1 MTPAEFIDDPNWAGF
16 LPEIDRAA
24 RTRALPTHEDC
35 SPLDPESAAMH
46 LRKGGTLGLMDGYE
60 ERPGQIDMLSAVVRA
75 FNSREHLMI
84 EAGTGVGKSLAYL
97 VPSILWA
104 AANDTPVVISTATR
118 NLQSQLIGSDIPRAL
133 KVLGERAAKFRVALL
148 KGRTNYLCLRAV
160 GDFFSAGFWT
170 MSKEEQD
177 EMPHFIDWLRTTPDG
192 DLDRYEGLQRSMLT
206 CPGEECSGRRC
217 PFYSRCFV
225 YRARKKAA
233 EADLIIAN
241 HSLVLAEA
249 TGGNATIL
257 PAYGRLVLD
266 EAHNLEAIA
275 TEYLSCEFSMP
286 ALTRLLNRLVR
297 RGKGRRGRPGGILA
311 SVERQLAKGILSGT
325 DIGRHV
331 QRLLSD
337 AASLVVRV
345 TDSADE
351 MLSLA
356 EAQVLADHTRDI
368 IRYRGPLDMKD
379 AHARFDDAVAAMV
392 TLLHDLRDTLD
403 DAAAPGEVNF
413 LSDLATQVGGMAE
426 SFVSFANEADFVV
439 SGDKDTHVYWAER
452 VRLEKRRRHVRLV
465 AAPLS
470 VADDLRKLLYDL
482 KDSVVMSSATLRVGN
497 DFKYMCRRL
506 GFFDAAGHEPRADSR
521 YRCLTAASPF
531 DYFRQCLV
539 VAPDYLPDPSSDAP
553 AYAAAPG
560 EVNFMADLATQVGG
574 MAESFVSF
582 ANEADFVVSGDRD
595 THVYW
600 AERVRLEKRR
610 RYVRLVAA
618 PLSVADDLRKLLYDL
633 KDSVIMSSATLRVGN
648 DFKYMCRRL
657 GFFDAAGHETRADSR
672 YRCLTAASPFDYFRQ
687 CLVVAPDCLPD
698 PSSDAPAYAAA
709 LAAMMKDLFAATE
722 GRALVLFT
730 SYEMMK
736 SVADLASVPL
746 SEAGIRLLVQG
757 EGLSRESMTQTLKGS
772 AKIVLFGA
780 QSFWE
785 GVDVAGEALSCVVIA
800 RLPFAQMGDPVVEAR
815 GEKVER
821 EGGSPFRDYTLP
833 EAVIRFR
840 QGFGRLI
847 RTKADRG
854 VVVVTDPRL
863 VTKNYGAVFRKSI
876 PASVHTV
883 VSSDELVERVS
894 SFFGA

>member
-24 RTRALPTHEDC
+24 KSRALPTHEDC
-35 SPLDPESAAMH
+35 SPIDPESAAMH

-60 ERPGQIDMLSAVVRA
+60 ERPGQIDMLSAIVRA

-97 VPSILWA
+97 IPSILWA

-133 KVLGERAAKFRVALL
+133 RVLGDGASKFRVALL

-160 GDFFSAGFWT
+160 GDFFSGGYWT

-177 EMPHFIDWLRTTPDG
+177 EIPHFIDWLKSTPDG
-192 DLDRYEGLQRSMLT
+192 DLDRYEGLQRSLLT
-206 CPGEECSGRRC
+206 CPGEECGGRRC

-275 TEYLSCEFSMP
+275 TEYLSYEFSMP
-286 ALTRLLNRLVR
+286 ALTRLLNRLIR
-297 RGKGRRGRPGGILA
+297 RGKGKRGRAGGILA

-325 DIGRHV
+325 DIGNHV
-331 QRLLSD
+331 RRLLTEAS
-337 AASLVVRV
+337 SLVVRV

-356 EAQVLADHTRDI
+356 EAQVLADHTREI

-403 DAAAPGEVNF
+403 DAAAPGEMNF
-413 LSDLATQVGGMAE
+413 MADLSTQVGGMAE

-452 VRLEKRRRHVRLV
+452 VRLEKRRRYVRLV

-470 VADDLRKLLYDL
+470 VADALRKLLYDL

-506 GFFDAAGHEPRADSR
+506 GFFDPANSETRAASQEPTR

-531 DYFRQCLV
+531 DYL
-539 VAPDYLPDPSSDAP
+539 
-553 AYAAAPG
+553 
-560 EVNFMADLATQVGG
+560 
-574 MAESFVSF
+574 
-582 ANEADFVVSGDRD
+582 
-595 THVYW
+595 
-600 AERVRLEKRR
+600 
-610 RYVRLVAA
+610 
-618 PLSVADDLRKLLYDL
+618 
-633 KDSVIMSSATLRVGN
+633 
-648 DFKYMCRRL
+648 
-657 GFFDAAGHETRADSR
+657 
-672 YRCLTAASPFDYFRQ
+672 RQ

-698 PSSDAPAYAAA
+698 PSADAPGYASA
-709 LAAMMKDLFAATE
+709 LAGMMKDLFAATE

-736 SVADLASVPL
+736 AVADLAAVPL

-757 EGLSRESMTQTLKGS
+757 EGLSRESMTQILKDN
-772 AKIVLFGA
+772 AKVVLFGA

-800 RLPFAQMGDPVVEAR
+800 RLPFAQVGDPVVEAR

-821 EGGSPFRDYTLP
+821 EGGSPFRDYALP

-847 RTKADRG
+847 RTKSDRG
-854 VVVVTDPRL
+854 VVVVTDPRI

-883 VSSDELVERVS
+883 VSPDELLDRVS
-894 SFFGA
+894 GFFS